1 MMMVVAVVETHVEVA
16 VLIFNRLLVDRGRSA
31 SGFMS
36 F

>member
-1 MMMVVAVVETHVEVA
+1 MMMVVVMETHVEVA
-16 VLIFNRLLVDRGRSA
+16 VLIVNRLLVDRGRSA